1 MKGSTQLVTKDD
13 SFLAA
18 QYPTSDSQQHALQ
31 CTVWIDKHGYIQDS
45 FGRIEE
51 MFGYS
56 FDELKEQHISM
67 LLPDLAHTEL
77 LSQNRINS
85 ILLFRCH
92 CSIPFRGVDRNGQEH
107 NYIVFM
113 NLLSNHLGHRFTM
126 TIRDHVP

>member
-1 MKGSTQLVTKDD
+1 MKNVTQLVTKNE
-13 SFLAA
+13 SFLAS
-18 QYPTSDSQQHALQ
+18 QYPISDNLQHALQ
-31 CTVWIDKHGYIQDS
+31 CTVWIDEHGYIQDS
-45 FGRIEE
+45 FGQIEE
-51 MFGYS
+51 MFGYW
-56 FDELKEQHISM
+56 FEELKDQHISL

-92 CSIPFRGVDRNGQEH
+92 CSIPFRGLNRNGHEH

-113 NLLSNHLGHRFTM
+113 NLLSNQLGHRFTM